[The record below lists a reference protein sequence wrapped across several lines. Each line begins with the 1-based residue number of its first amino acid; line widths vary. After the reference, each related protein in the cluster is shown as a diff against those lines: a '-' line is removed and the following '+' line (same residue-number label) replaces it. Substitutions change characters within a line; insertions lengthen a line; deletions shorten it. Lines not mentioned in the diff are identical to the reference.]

1 MIITDKLVSVIIPA
15 YNEADIIEETLA
27 NLDYRWIK
35 EIIVI
40 NDGSEDK
47 TLELIKKY
55 IVKIINFRE
64 NKGKGRAVEAG
75 LKAARG
81 EVIAII
87 DADLGESVREIS
99 KLIEPIIKKN
109 ADIVIGIVEIKGG
122 GLGLVCW
129 LAEKIVD
136 IFTGQVM
143 KAPLSGQ
150 RIFHRRILSDIMPL
164 AQGFGLEIAMDI
176 DILNKNINLSE
187 IKCDFAHR
195 VTGHTVD
202 GYFHRWQQFYDIVR
216 TAWFKRRYLW
226 LRFLKKLD

>member
-1 MIITDKLVSVIIPA
+1 MIITNKLVSVIIPA

-109 ADIVIGIVEIKGG
+109 ADIVIGK
-122 GLGLVCW
+122 
-129 LAEKIVD
+129 
-136 IFTGQVM
+136 
-143 KAPLSGQ
+143 
-150 RIFHRRILSDIMPL
+150 
-164 AQGFGLEIAMDI
+164 
-176 DILNKNINLSE
+176 
-187 IKCDFAHR
+187 
-195 VTGHTVD
+195 
-202 GYFHRWQQFYDIVR
+202 
-216 TAWFKRRYLW
+216 
-226 LRFLKKLD
+226 

>member
-143 KAPLSGQ
+143 KAPRSGQ

-164 AQGFGLEIAMDI
+164 AQGFGL
-176 DILNKNINLSE
+176 
-187 IKCDFAHR
+187 
-195 VTGHTVD
+195 
-202 GYFHRWQQFYDIVR
+202 
-216 TAWFKRRYLW
+216 
-226 LRFLKKLD
+226 